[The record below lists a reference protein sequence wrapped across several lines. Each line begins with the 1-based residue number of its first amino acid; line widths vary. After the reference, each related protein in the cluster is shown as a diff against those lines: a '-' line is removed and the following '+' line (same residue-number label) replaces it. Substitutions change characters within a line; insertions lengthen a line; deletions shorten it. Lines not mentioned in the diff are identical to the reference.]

1 MTFLLFRRSALV
13 PVLGLVLVSSACTFP
28 TDQER
33 AKSAEESAKKS
44 LIAIDHLALE
54 QKVDPEQLKKI
65 QKELTAVNEYR
76 GPANGKL
83 DQVTVNS
90 FEAFQR
96 RNGYFPDG
104 LFADKQLKLLE
115 ETAAQ
120 QGGAKG

>member
-1 MTFLLFRRSALV
+1 MTFLLSRRSALV

-33 AKSAEESAKKS
+33 AKAAEESAKKS

-65 QKELTAVNEYR
+65 QQELTAVNEYR
-76 GPANGKL
+76 GAANGKL
-83 DQVTVNS
+83 DQVTVNA

-96 RNGYFPDG
+96 RNGFFPDG
-104 LFADKQLKLLE
+104 LFNDKQLKLLE
-115 ETAAQ
+115 EAAAN

>member
-1 MTFLLFRRSALV
+1 M
-13 PVLGLVLVSSACTFP
+13 SSACTFP

-33 AKSAEESAKKS
+33 AKAAEESAKKS

-54 QKVDPEQLKKI
+54 QKFDPEQLKKI
-65 QKELTAVNEYR
+65 QQQLTAIHEYM

-83 DQVTVNS
+83 DQVTVNA

-96 RNGYFPDG
+96 RNEYFPDG
-104 LFADKQLKLLE
+104 LFTDKQLKLLE
-115 ETAAQ
+115 ETAAK